1 MKERTGQRPKI
12 AATVAADDLLY
23 QFGAHPAGAFYA
35 VWYAHADN
43 CLHVIDLTTPPL
55 RLIERVEIG
64 W

>member
-1 MKERTGQRPKI
+1 MPNGRLGVVLSSVLMHQE
-12 AATVAADDLLY
+12 D
-23 QFGAHPAGAFYA
+23 A

-55 RLIERVEIG
+55 RLIEMVEIG